1 MRYCRFC
8 VWFLLSFFLS
18 EGVAGQDV
26 FLPAEGESSVAEKN
40 LKLEHW
46 FLRYDAETRF
56 TEKVDLADSILDLC
70 MDIGR
75 YDEAAVYWQQKA
87 SMQEKAG
94 SFREAYYTWKS
105 LGQALQ
111 YGILSVREEDS
122 LAMTASLHMV
132 SDAMQAGMSQEGI
145 EAAYA
150 FLHRWP
156 DASKAMLASVYS
168 NLASLYMYSGRME
181 DAFYYHRQALSLLPL
196 PVEEEVLVYRNL
208 AGWFFAS
215 KQMDSSLFY
224 LMKIRPLVVA
234 FPDLNL
240 DFYYNNLA
248 CIYSELG
255 QKDLALHYFGLAL
268 AEVDK
273 NAEKSFRK
281 TRILVN
287 MSNMSQGVGDV
298 ASAEA
303 YLQEAIALSREIGYK
318 EVECYAHEDYAAL
331 LYEEGKLQQ
340 AYRELHAAYHLRDSV
355 WNREREEVVYNLRKD
370 FELEKMQSDLKMA
383 ELANSQKKLS
393 LTILSLVIFF
403 LLIALSVLLYRL
415 KRGKQESDEVIRD
428 IQEENDF
435 LAKGIETEKQRGA
448 DRSMS
453 NAYKDEVLHQIQE
466 ETARLQETVRSLS
479 KDEVERACARIAR
492 LAQSGSVENRWK
504 QYLADFEATYPYF
517 FVNLE
522 QKVSG
527 LTRSEKRLA
536 AFLASGL
543 NAKEIANLTGRTP
556 RSIGTFIYR
565 LRKKIGLGNE
575 VKTSDYFEAL
585 REESVSGRK

>member
-1 MRYCRFC
+1 
-8 VWFLLSFFLS
+8 
-18 EGVAGQDV
+18 
-26 FLPAEGESSVAEKN
+26 
-40 LKLEHW
+40 
-46 FLRYDAETRF
+46 
-56 TEKVDLADSILDLC
+56 
-70 MDIGR
+70 
-75 YDEAAVYWQQKA
+75 
-87 SMQEKAG
+87 
-94 SFREAYYTWKS
+94 
-105 LGQALQ
+105 
-111 YGILSVREEDS
+111 
-122 LAMTASLHMV
+122 
-132 SDAMQAGMSQEGI
+132 
-145 EAAYA
+145 
-150 FLHRWP
+150 
-156 DASKAMLASVYS
+156 
-168 NLASLYMYSGRME
+168 
-181 DAFYYHRQALSLLPL
+181 
-196 PVEEEVLVYRNL
+196 
-208 AGWFFAS
+208 
-215 KQMDSSLFY
+215 
-224 LMKIRPLVVA
+224 
-234 FPDLNL
+234 
-240 DFYYNNLA
+240 
-248 CIYSELG
+248 
-255 QKDLALHYFGLAL
+255 
-268 AEVDK
+268 
-273 NAEKSFRK
+273 
-281 TRILVN
+281 
-287 MSNMSQGVGDV
+287 
-298 ASAEA
+298 
-303 YLQEAIALSREIGYK
+303 
-318 EVECYAHEDYAAL
+318 
-331 LYEEGKLQQ
+331 
-340 AYRELHAAYHLRDSV
+340 
-355 WNREREEVVYNLRKD
+355 
-370 FELEKMQSDLKMA
+370 MQSYLKMA

-466 ETARLQETVRSLS
+466 ETALLQETVRSLS

>member
-70 MDIGR
+70 MDIGRYDMDIGR

-240 DFYYNNLA
+240 DFYYNIIWLA
-248 CIYSELG
+248 FIRNSVRTIWPCIISAWHWT
-255 QKDLALHYFGLAL
+255 KWIRTR
-268 AEVDK
+268 K
-273 NAEKSFRK
+273 NPFER
-281 TRILVN
+281 
-287 MSNMSQGVGDV
+287 QG
-298 ASAEA
+298 
-303 YLQEAIALSREIGYK
+303 Y
-318 EVECYAHEDYAAL
+318 
-331 LYEEGKLQQ
+331 
-340 AYRELHAAYHLRDSV
+340 
-355 WNREREEVVYNLRKD
+355 W
-370 FELEKMQSDLKMA
+370 
-383 ELANSQKKLS
+383 
-393 LTILSLVIFF
+393 
-403 LLIALSVLLYRL
+403 
-415 KRGKQESDEVIRD
+415 
-428 IQEENDF
+428 
-435 LAKGIETEKQRGA
+435 
-448 DRSMS
+448 
-453 NAYKDEVLHQIQE
+453 
-466 ETARLQETVRSLS
+466 
-479 KDEVERACARIAR
+479 
-492 LAQSGSVENRWK
+492 
-504 QYLADFEATYPYF
+504 
-517 FVNLE
+517 
-522 QKVSG
+522 
-527 LTRSEKRLA
+527 
-536 AFLASGL
+536 
-543 NAKEIANLTGRTP
+543 
-556 RSIGTFIYR
+556 
-565 LRKKIGLGNE
+565 
-575 VKTSDYFEAL
+575 
-585 REESVSGRK
+585 

>member
-1 MRYCRFC
+1 MRYYRFC
-8 VWFLLSFFLS
+8 VWFLFSIFGF
-18 EGVAGQDV
+18 EGAAGQDILSPV
-26 FLPAEGESSVAEKN
+26 GKDMSVAEKN

-46 FLRYDAETRF
+46 FLLYDAETRF
-56 TEKVDLADSILDLC
+56 AEKISLVDSILGLC
-70 MDIGR
+70 MEVGR
-75 YDEAAVYWQQKA
+75 YEEAAGYWTQKA

-111 YGILSVREEDS
+111 YGILPVRTEDS
-122 LAMTASLHMV
+122 LAMTASLQMV

-156 DASKAMLASVYS
+156 DASKTMLASVYS
-168 NLASLYMYSGRME
+168 NLAM
-181 DAFYYHRQALSLLPL
+181 
-196 PVEEEVLVYRNL
+196 LVYRNL

-255 QKDLALHYFGLAL
+255 QNDLALHYFGLAL
-268 AEVDK
+268 DEVDK

-287 MSNMSQGVGDV
+287 MSNMSRGADDV

-340 AYRELHAAYHLRDSV
+340 AYQELQAAYRLRDSV

-466 ETARLQETVRSLS
+466 ETALLQETVRSLS

>member
-1 MRYCRFC
+1 MRYYRFC
-8 VWFLLSFFLS
+8 VWFLFSIFGF
-18 EGVAGQDV
+18 EGAAGQDILSPV
-26 FLPAEGESSVAEKN
+26 GKDMSVAEKN

-46 FLRYDAETRF
+46 FLLYDAETRF
-56 TEKVDLADSILDLC
+56 AEKISLVDSILGLC
-70 MDIGR
+70 MEVGR
-75 YDEAAVYWQQKA
+75 YEEAAGYWTQKA

-111 YGILSVREEDS
+111 YGILPVRTEDS
-122 LAMTASLHMV
+122 LAMTASLQMV

-145 EAAYA
+145 EAAY
-150 FLHRWP
+150 
-156 DASKAMLASVYS
+156 S

-181 DAFYYHRQALSLLPL
+181 DAFHYHQQALSLLPL

-255 QKDLALHYFGLAL
+255 QNDLALHYFGLAL
-268 AEVDK
+268 DEVDK

-287 MSNMSQGVGDV
+287 MSNMSRGADDV

-340 AYRELHAAYHLRDSV
+340 AYQELQAAYRLRDSV

-466 ETARLQETVRSLS
+466 ETALLQETVRSLS